1 MAAPASSAATPAAR
15 PVTVPCAFCGTLN
28 RVDLDRVQ
36 AGPKCAQCGRPIRL
50 DRPVR
55 VTDANFDKV
64 IQGSSAP
71 IVLDLY
77 ADWCGPCRMMA
88 PTLDEFAAKHQ
99 GKVLVLQLDTDQN
112 PQTAGRLNIRGI
124 PTLIA
129 FRDGREQR
137 RHVGLADL
145 NALETLAGV

>member
-1 MAAPASSAATPAAR
+1 
-15 PVTVPCAFCGTLN
+15 
-28 RVDLDRVQ
+28 VDLNRVQ
-36 AGPKCAQCGRPIRL
+36 AGPKCAHCGRPIHL

-64 IQGSSAP
+64 IQGASAP

-99 GKVLVLQLDTDQN
+99 GKVLVLQLDTDRN
-112 PQTAGRLNIRGI
+112 PQVAGRLNIRGI

-129 FRDGREQR
+129 YRDGKEQR
-137 RHVGLADL
+137 RHVGVADL
-145 NALETLAGV
+145 KALEALAGV